1 MPKKRWN
8 PDPPFL
14 PTIQEYLYAYMR
26 KQGIKSE
33 AEAGRQFGYRDSAAF
48 YRRVHGGI
56 AWQPNELEH
65 FCDKLGLAKQQY
77 FELLTLSGYLS
88 KHIDPVV
95 LTTSTGLDTG
105 RTTSGQQLDLL
116 DTAFSNFSYPPA
128 LATALIGR
136 ERELAA
142 LGDLLRNSDARLVT
156 LMGEGGIGK
165 TQLAKQIAR
174 DLLSHFANGVRFV
187 GLDAITDHT
196 LVIFAIAQTL
206 GLRAPNHHL
215 LFARLKSYLR
225 DKSLLLVLDNFDQV
239 VAAGPMVAELL
250 ASAPQLKVLITSRMM
265 LHLSGEY
272 QFAVPVLSLPD
283 PNRLPPLDL
292 LIHYGAIR
300 LFIARAQAVKTDF
313 ALTNRNAHTVVK
325 ICHRLDGLPLAIE
338 LAAARIKVFAP
349 QALLARLQE
358 RFIILTGGSRDL
370 PARQQTLLNTC
381 DWSYQLLDST
391 EQTLFRGL
399 SVFAGGCTLEAV
411 EAVCNV
417 IGDLKVSALDIVTAL
432 IDKSLLRQYTNKDD
446 EPRFIMLETIREYAW
461 KQLVASSEI
470 EMLRQR
476 HADYY
481 LTFIESADLP
491 KQRMYP
497 QDQQLLDTVDAEHDN
512 LRALL
517 TWAFEKGRVEV
528 IARVAGQLWPYW
540 CDTGHVEEGVLWAE
554 RALVKKA
561 DLTISVRAETLLGAG
576 NLVWLQGN
584 YGVAEIYLT
593 EAVELFQKLGNRE
606 YTAYTLTRLA
616 SIADDQR
623 EFERSE
629 TLYATALALFQ
640 EVGNAFGIAGILNNL
655 GFLAYEQDDDAR
667 AESLF
672 RESLAL
678 MGQTYHKYLWGFP
691 LAMLG
696 YIALKQND
704 YMQASRLFHESI
716 KLTPIKNRFRIVATL
731 IGLAGAAIGQKHP
744 EHGIRLCAAAAAL
757 QETTGT
763 PLPPFQRFYYD
774 RSLAAARSQLNESA
788 FVTAWDTGSALTP
801 EQVMTEVLG
810 ESV

>member
-239 VAAGPMVAELL
+239 VAAGP
-250 ASAPQLKVLITSRMM
+250 Q
-265 LHLSGEY
+265 
-272 QFAVPVLSLPD
+272 
-283 PNRLPPLDL
+283 
-292 LIHYGAIR
+292 
-300 LFIARAQAVKTDF
+300 
-313 ALTNRNAHTVVK
+313 
-325 ICHRLDGLPLAIE
+325 
-338 LAAARIKVFAP
+338 
-349 QALLARLQE
+349 
-358 RFIILTGGSRDL
+358 
-370 PARQQTLLNTC
+370 
-381 DWSYQLLDST
+381 
-391 EQTLFRGL
+391 
-399 SVFAGGCTLEAV
+399 
-411 EAVCNV
+411 
-417 IGDLKVSALDIVTAL
+417 
-432 IDKSLLRQYTNKDD
+432 
-446 EPRFIMLETIREYAW
+446 
-461 KQLVASSEI
+461 
-470 EMLRQR
+470 
-476 HADYY
+476 
-481 LTFIESADLP
+481 
-491 KQRMYP
+491 
-497 QDQQLLDTVDAEHDN
+497 
-512 LRALL
+512 
-517 TWAFEKGRVEV
+517 
-528 IARVAGQLWPYW
+528 
-540 CDTGHVEEGVLWAE
+540 
-554 RALVKKA
+554 
-561 DLTISVRAETLLGAG
+561 
-576 NLVWLQGN
+576 
-584 YGVAEIYLT
+584 
-593 EAVELFQKLGNRE
+593 
-606 YTAYTLTRLA
+606 
-616 SIADDQR
+616 
-623 EFERSE
+623 
-629 TLYATALALFQ
+629 
-640 EVGNAFGIAGILNNL
+640 
-655 GFLAYEQDDDAR
+655 
-667 AESLF
+667 
-672 RESLAL
+672 
-678 MGQTYHKYLWGFP
+678 
-691 LAMLG
+691 
-696 YIALKQND
+696 
-704 YMQASRLFHESI
+704 
-716 KLTPIKNRFRIVATL
+716 
-731 IGLAGAAIGQKHP
+731 
-744 EHGIRLCAAAAAL
+744 
-757 QETTGT
+757 
-763 PLPPFQRFYYD
+763 
-774 RSLAAARSQLNESA
+774 
-788 FVTAWDTGSALTP
+788 
-801 EQVMTEVLG
+801 
-810 ESV
+810 